1 MMCALTYVASILI
14 YLSAFIGMIGNLVV
28 VFAFVSNAV
37 RHRALLPLDRIIV
50 NMALVNLLLCCY
62 QVIPGLIYLTSAT
75 VFGKLGCRILLY
87 TSHMLRLISIWSVEN
102 LSFLHL
108 IKIRRPNHRWSK
120 FIYRHQGQYVNS
132 ILVGCWIFSIVFQIP
147 YLQYD
152 RTVESTTNKTIAYLA
167 ITTCL
172 RYTGTFNMKFTTY
185 ASVSLD
191 LIFIILVIILNG
203 FTIDLLCK
211 HRRKV
216 RATSTMDSSWNKHTA
231 QATKILLSLLSIY
244 VVCWI
249 SNDMVWIAIIS
260 GLIESDF
267 ENSVLNVLYGILSS
281 IYYSASSY
289 IVVFGYRKVREFLA
303 EACWCLKCERPTVI
317 QSMEL

>member
-1 MMCALTYVASILI
+1 MV
-14 YLSAFIGMIGNLVV
+14 GNLVV
-28 VFAFVSNAV
+28 VFAFLSNAV

-62 QVIPGLIYLTSAT
+62 QVIPGLIFFANAQL
-75 VFGKLGCRILLY
+75 FGKLSCRILLY
-87 TSHMLRLISIWSVEN
+87 TYHTLRLISIWSVEN

-108 IKIRRPNHRWSK
+108 IKIRRPNNRWSK
-120 FIYRHQGQYVNS
+120 FIDRHQGQYVNS
-132 ILVGCWIFSIVFQIP
+132 VLAGCWIFTIIFHIP
-147 YLQYD
+147 YLQQD
-152 RTVESTTNKTIAYLA
+152 RTADKTNQTIEYLA

-172 RYTGTFNMKFTTY
+172 SYTGTFIMKFTTY
-185 ASVSLD
+185 TSVSLD
-191 LIFIILVIILNG
+191 LIVIVLVIVLNV

-216 RATSTMDSSWNKHTA
+216 RTAWTTHSSWNKHTV

-244 VVCWI
+244 VICWI

-260 GLIESDF
+260 GLIESNF
-267 ENSVLNVLYGILSS
+267 ENSILNSLYGILSS
-281 IYYSASSY
+281 VYYSASSY
-289 IVVFGYRKVREFLA
+289 IVVFGYKKVREYLA
-303 EACWCLKCERPTVI
+303 EACWCLKGRRPTVV